1 MVARRGKDGAG
12 AGQLHMSR
20 RRAPMSTGAVGR
32 NCDLLARL
40 HSGDPTLGQ
49 QASMQERI
57 ARPIGE
63 FNETKSLFGAE
74 PFDDPANRGAPVR
87 GAKVGTRDHL
97 AQELGG
103 ALSRVVVPGWIE
115 AADEVS
121 ASLSSLA
128 RREARRSFL
137 GRR

>member
-32 NCDLLARL
+32 NCDLLAGL

-97 AQELGG
+97 AQELGEP
-103 ALSRVVVPGWIE
+103 SVEW
-115 AADEVS
+115 
-121 ASLSSLA
+121 
-128 RREARRSFL
+128 
-137 GRR
+137 

>member
-1 MVARRGKDGAG
+1 
-12 AGQLHMSR
+12 
-20 RRAPMSTGAVGR
+20 MSTGAVGR

-57 ARPIGE
+57 ARPFGE

-97 AQELGG
+97 AQELGEP
-103 ALSRVVVPGWIE
+103 SVEW
-115 AADEVS
+115 
-121 ASLSSLA
+121 
-128 RREARRSFL
+128 
-137 GRR
+137 

>member
-1 MVARRGKDGAG
+1 MIENEMFRDGRTPRQRRGRGGSAPHVAQAG
-12 AGQLHMSR
+12 ADVDR
-20 RRAPMSTGAVGR
+20 RCRSQ
-32 NCDLLARL
+32 CDLLARL
-40 HSGDPTLGQ
+40 HSGDPTLGR

-97 AQELGG
+97 AQELGEP
-103 ALSRVVVPGWIE
+103 SVEW
-115 AADEVS
+115 
-121 ASLSSLA
+121 
-128 RREARRSFL
+128 
-137 GRR
+137 